1 MPPRTKYEDAI
12 YEKVQFSGKIFM
24 YNSVSWDTLYPVVDI
39 IRLLKK
45 NTIIGTMIGKGQQN
59 ISTYGNQYNHRM
71 LSYELK
77 TKKDYLQ
84 NLKAVR
90 NIFIFSDEHDNTAK
104 NLMNTGRLNKI
115 NVICYSNIDKIYHFY
130 DNVNDEVFKID
141 SPSSVLEKMY
151 YLADLESTRKIADLF
166 PDIEILE
173 PSDTTKSSSL
183 AECTKILKDKKGV
196 ISKFYD
202 PNLAKLRSME
212 YQRGIR
218 NTVYPDSMEE
228 LAKQCGRK
236 TILSRFFK

>member
-1 MPPRTKYEDAI
+1 MPPRTKYEDAV

-24 YNSVSWDTLYPVVDI
+24 YNQSSWDTLYPVVDI

-45 NTIIGTMIGKGQQN
+45 NTIIGTMVGKGQQN
-59 ISTYGNQYNHRM
+59 ISIYGNQYNHRM

-90 NIFIFSDEHDNTAK
+90 NIFIFSDSHDNTAK
-104 NLMNTGRLNKI
+104 NLINTGSSNKI
-115 NVICYSNIDKIYHFY
+115 NVVCYSNIDKVYHFY
-130 DNVNDEVFKID
+130 DNINEQVFKFG
-141 SPSSVLEKMY
+141 SPSEVLEKMY

-173 PSDTTKSSSL
+173 PSEKPKNSSL
-183 AECTKILKDKKGV
+183 EECTKILKDKKGV

-202 PNLAKLRSME
+202 PNLAKLRAME
-212 YQRGIR
+212 YQRSTR

-228 LAKQCGRK
+228 LAKDSNRK